1 MRRAMSWLLLYCFS
15 IYMLMGNNFI
25 LYGQDQKKP
34 AVAVLTIES
43 KGGVSKNEAATLSDR
58 LSSMLVNTNAFIVLE
73 RGKMSEILSEQG
85 FQQTGCTSTE
95 CAVEVGKLLN
105 VQKMVSGSIGKIG
118 QTYTIDLS
126 LIDVKTAQ
134 IEQSFVRDYKGEID
148 GLLREM
154 EAIAGQ
160 IAARSEGKPAE
171 EEKYVVSIKST
182 PSGAKILINNK
193 DIGSTPYRFTAPKG
207 MELSVRIEKDN
218 YQDWQQ
224 QVTVKDNMEINASLK
239 YALKGK
245 EGQAVKEG
253 GSKTWLWITLGVLAV
268 GGGVAAL
275 VLGGAKDEEE
285 QPAAQN
291 LPDPSWPPATQ

>member
-1 MRRAMSWLLLYCFS
+1 MRRAISWLLLYCFS
-15 IYMLMGNNFI
+15 LYMLAGNNFI
-25 LYGQDQKKP
+25 LYGQEQKKP

-134 IEQSFVRDYKGEID
+134 IEQSFIRDYKGEID

-160 IAARSEGKPAE
+160 IAARAEGRPAE
-171 EEKYVVSIKST
+171 EQKYVVSIKST
-182 PSGAKILINNK
+182 PGGAKIIINNK
-193 DIGSTPYRFTAPKG
+193 EIGSTPYRFTAPQG
-207 MELSVRIEKDN
+207 IALSIKIQKDN
-218 YQDWQQ
+218 YQEWQQ
-224 QVTVKDNMEINASLK
+224 SITVKEDMEINASLK
-239 YALKGK
+239 YVLKG
-245 EGQAVKEG
+245 EAEKEG
-253 GSKTWLWITLGVLAV
+253 GSKTWLWVTLGILVV
-268 GGGVAAL
+268 GGGVAAA
-275 VLGGAKDEEE
+275 VLGGSKDKEEE
-285 QPAAQN
+285 TPAAQN
-291 LPDPSWPPATQ
+291 LPDPSWPPASQ

>member
-1 MRRAMSWLLLYCFS
+1 
-15 IYMLMGNNFI
+15 MGNNFI

-73 RGKMSEILSEQG
+73 RGKMNEILTEQG

-160 IAARSEGKPAE
+160 IGAGAEGKPAE
-171 EEKYVVSIKST
+171 EQKYVVSIKST
-182 PSGAKILINNK
+182 PSGAKIVINNRE
-193 DIGSTPYRFTAPKG
+193 IGSTPYRFTAPKG
-207 MELSVRIEKDN
+207 MELTVRIVKDN
-218 YQDWQQ
+218 YQEWHQSI
-224 QVTVKDNMEINASLK
+224 TVKEDMEINASLK
-239 YALKGK
+239 STLKGK
-245 EGQAVKEG
+245 EEKAVKEG
-253 GSKTWLWITLGVLAV
+253 GSKTWLWITLGVLVV
-268 GGGVAAL
+268 GGGVAAA
-275 VLGGAKDEEE
+275 VLGGSKDKEEE
-285 QPAAQN
+285 TPAAQN
-291 LPDPSWPPATQ
+291 LPDPSWPPASQ